1 MGEIKSTL
9 DLVME
14 KTKNLS
20 LSDEEKRA
28 QKQKETESRIKGL
41 LQKYLDGLLAKNQLR
56 IDYESLK
63 KEFDLSDDAS
73 MIDEILR
80 RLDPNQD
87 NQLLLEILEECC
99 RVNPA
104 VISSIIDDF
113 RRAYDEAAG
122 ERMTQLK
129 EDLARKYA
137 ISGSA
142 VVPNLDADEQWRRL
156 EEHLRLR
163 FEDLL
168 NQAKGKLLV
177 D

>member
-9 DLVME
+9 NLVME

-63 KEFDLSDDAS
+63 KEFDLSGDTS
-73 MIDEILR
+73 MIDEILS

-87 NQLLLEILEECC
+87 NQLMLEILEECC
-99 RVNPA
+99 RVNSSA
-104 VISSIIDDF
+104 ISTIIDDF
-113 RRAYDEAAG
+113 RNAYHEAAG

-129 EDLARKYA
+129 EDLARDYA

-142 VVPNLDADEQWRRL
+142 VVPNLDADQQWRRT
-156 EEHLRLR
+156 EGEMRLR
-163 FEDLL
+163 FEDRL
-168 NQAKGKLLV
+168 NQAKGQLV
-177 D
+177 R